1 MAKSVV
7 FDARIEINSVNL
19 SDHCRTLALES
30 SRDEVDLTSMGA
42 SYREM
47 AAGLADAT
55 ITATFFQDFAAGS
68 VHATLQPLYDAPNT
82 PFNVKLRPTFAAI
95 SATNPEF
102 TMSARL
108 FNYSPLNATVGE
120 ASTMDLTFR
129 NASQAGVTVATS

>member
-1 MAKSVV
+1 MAKTVV
-7 FDARIEINSVNL
+7 FDARIEVNAVNL

-55 ITATFFQDFAAGS
+55 ITATFYQDFAAGS
-68 VHATLQPLYDAPNT
+68 VHATLQALYDAPAT
-82 PFNVKLRPTFAAI
+82 PFNVKIRPTTAAI
-95 SATNPEF
+95 SPTNPEF

-108 FNYSPLNATVGE
+108 FNYSPLAATVGE